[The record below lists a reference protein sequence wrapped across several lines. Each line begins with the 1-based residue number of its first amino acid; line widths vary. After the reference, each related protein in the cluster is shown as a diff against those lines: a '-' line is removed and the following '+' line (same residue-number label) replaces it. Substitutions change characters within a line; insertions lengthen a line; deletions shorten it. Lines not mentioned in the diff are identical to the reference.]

1 MKRLQVRFPKLRS
14 VGVMLTFMLLAGNV
28 SVAKAQ
34 KPGASECR
42 VQITSPRPGG
52 NVNSPEDAEGK
63 ATIPDDGFLWILSHR
78 RGLPDWWPQQKAEIT
93 QHTGS
98 WKVTVFYGEER
109 DRSGTEFEIVA
120 VVVNKTVSDKLESW
134 LKKARETD
142 NYRNPPS
149 RPVNIEG
156 CTINAPIIVVKQ

>member
-1 MKRLQVRFPKLRS
+1 LLGGS
-14 VGVMLTFMLLAGNV
+14 VPV
-28 SVAKAQ
+28 SKAQ
-34 KPGASECR
+34 KAKASECK
-42 VQITSPRPGG
+42 VEITSPRPGS
-52 NVNSPEDAEGK
+52 NVSSPEDAEGK
-63 ATIPDDGFLWILSHR
+63 ATIVDDGFLWILSHR

-93 QHTGS
+93 PRTGS
-98 WKVTVFYGEER
+98 WKVTVFYGEDR

-120 VVVNKTVSDKLESW
+120 VVVNKTESDKLASW

-156 CTINAPIIVVKQ
+156 CAVNAPIIVVKQ